1 MTTSSCRD
9 EGCRHVKLQRR
20 RRTKTCQVAEMKKD
34 EDTEINQAK
43 RKRRLSPYE
52 TDEEVTYVA
61 RGLK

>member
-1 MTTSSCRD
+1 M
-9 EGCRHVKLQRR
+9 
-20 RRTKTCQVAEMKKD
+20 KTRQVAEMKKD